1 MRVYLG
7 RIVELDREPTCEVGP
22 ELAIYRSVTV
32 TGCDEH
38 RGRRGEQ
45 AAPFHQQP
53 FNSPSPPRF
62 RLLWGLAALDIV
74 ERLRLPVGQFCM
86 RSQPQNS

>member
-22 ELAIYRSVTV
+22 ELAIYRSVTW
-32 TGCDEH
+32 CDER

-45 AAPFHQQP
+45 AAPFASEP
-53 FNSPSPPRF
+53 FDSPSPPRF

-74 ERLRLPVGQFCM
+74 ERLRLPVGQF
-86 RSQPQNS
+86 